1 MRKFELLVVVLVVV
15 LVLVLDESWTFSVDA
30 AGVGS
35 TATCCAGAVIGA
47 IAIDVDVAVAKD
59 SEDTE
64 NEDDED
70 DFALLMDTNF
80 GLKIGGGGS
89 IVDSGICMFPCAVEI
104 DIDVDI
110 ARSALTM
117 LRYVT
122 VCYSA
127 IQAVPAPS
135 PSVICCTRGRMANK

>member
-15 LVLVLDESWTFSVDA
+15 LVLDESWTHSVDV

-35 TATCCAGAVIGA
+35 TATCCAGADALTGA
-47 IAIDVDVAVAKD
+47 VVVDVDVAKD

-64 NEDDED
+64 KEDKDE
-70 DFALLMDTNF
+70 DFALLMETNF

-89 IVDSGICMFPCAVEI
+89 IVDSGICIFPCAVEI

-110 ARSALTM
+110 LQEVR
-117 LRYVT
+117 
-122 VCYSA
+122 
-127 IQAVPAPS
+127 
-135 PSVICCTRGRMANK
+135 